1 MMKKLLVICLAL
13 MLVMSFAAC
22 KAETPVEQPAT
33 EKAPAKEATE
43 EPKKEEAPAEETK
56 EEVKPVYFRLAETHP
71 ADYPTN
77 KGNLEFARLVK
88 EKTEGRVIIEVYDSK
103 QLGEE
108 VDVIEQ
114 VQFGAIDFTRVSIG
128 PLAEFAPELNVLS
141 LPYIYASGD
150 HMWKVLDSDVGADM
164 LASIYDSGFIGL
176 GWFDGGARSFYN
188 SVKPIET
195 LEDIK
200 GLKFRVMQNEMFIE
214 MCEALGA
221 IAIPLPY
228 GEVYSSIQTGV
239 IDGAENNWP
248 SYDTSSHFEV
258 AKYYTLDEH
267 LRVPE
272 ILVASKSIEDKV
284 SPEDLEL
291 IKQAAKEA
299 QPYQVKLWKEKE
311 KASEEKIVAAG
322 NEITYLTP
330 EEKQKFA
337 DCMAPLY
344 EKYAAEYTDIIEAI
358 QALK

>member
-1 MMKKLLVICLAL
+1 MKKVLIICLVL
-13 MLVMSFAAC
+13 GLVFSFAAC
-22 KAETPVEQPAT
+22 KTTEDKVEEQPA
-33 EKAPAKEATE
+33 AV
-43 EPKKEEAPAEETK
+43 ETTVADTTDDTAV
-56 EEVKPVYFRLAETHP
+56 EEVEVEPVYFRLAETHP

-77 KGNLEFARLVK
+77 LGNLEFARLVK
-88 EKTEGRVIIEVYDSK
+88 EKTNGRIIIEVYDSK

-114 VQFGAIDFTRVSIG
+114 VQFGAIDFMRVSLG

-141 LPYIYASGD
+141 LPYIYASSD
-150 HMWKVLDSDVGADM
+150 HMWKVLNSEIGDDM

-188 SVKPIET
+188 SVRPIET
-195 LEDIK
+195 LEDME
-200 GLKFRVMQNEMFIE
+200 GLKFRVMQNEMFID

-221 IAIPLPY
+221 VAIPLPY

-284 SPEDLEL
+284 TPEELEL
-291 IKQAAKEA
+291 IKEAAFEA
-299 QPYQVKLWKEKE
+299 QAYQIALWVEKEKE
-311 KASEEKIVAAG
+311 SEAKIVEAG
-322 NEITYLTP
+322 NQITYLTA
-330 EEKQKFA
+330 EEKQRFA
-337 DCMAPLY
+337 DCMAPVY
-344 EKYAAEYTDIIEAI
+344 EKYASDYLDIIQKI
-358 QALK
+358 QDMK

>member
-1 MMKKLLVICLAL
+1 MKKFLVFI
-13 MLVMSFAAC
+13 LVFCMIFSFGAC
-22 KAETPVEQPAT
+22 KTAEEQ
-33 EKAPAKEATE
+33 TE
-43 EPKKEEAPAEETK
+43 EPTATVDEPEEDVSTEV
-56 EEVKPVYFRLAETHP
+56 EEVDEVVEPVYFRLAETHP

-88 EKTEGRVIIEVYDSK
+88 EKTNGRVIIEVYDSK

-114 VQFGAIDFTRVSIG
+114 VQFGAIDFMRVSLG

-141 LPYIYASGD
+141 LPYIYASSD
-150 HMWKVLDSDVGADM
+150 HMWKVLNSEIGDDM

-188 SVKPIET
+188 SVRPIEK
-195 LEDIK
+195 LEDME
-200 GLKFRVMQNEMFIE
+200 GLKFRVMENEMFID

-221 IAIPLPY
+221 VATPMPY
-228 GEVYSSIQTGV
+228 GEVYSAIQTGV

-272 ILVASKSIEDKV
+272 ILVASKAIEDKV
-284 SPEDLEL
+284 TPEELAL
-291 IKQAAKEA
+291 IKEAAKES
-299 QPYQVKLWKEKE
+299 QSYQIELWVAKEKE
-311 KASEEKIVAAG
+311 SEEKIVAAG
-322 NEITYLTP
+322 NEITYLTA
-330 EEKQKFA
+330 EEKQRFA
-337 DCMAPLY
+337 DCMAPIY
-344 EKYAAEYTDIIEAI
+344 EKYASDYLDIIEEI
-358 QALK
+358 QAMK

>member
-1 MMKKLLVICLAL
+1 MKKLLTFVLVLCL
-13 MLVMSFAAC
+13 VFSFASC
-22 KAETPVEQPAT
+22 
-33 EKAPAKEATE
+33 AKTE
-43 EPKKEEAPAEETK
+43 EAAEPVAAEEPAAAEETVVEEAA
-56 EEVKPVYFRLAETHP
+56 EEVEPVYFRLAETHP

-77 KGNLEFARLVK
+77 LGNLEFARLVE

-141 LPYIYASGD
+141 LPYIYASSE
-150 HMWKVLDSDVGADM
+150 HMWTVLNSDIGADM
-164 LASIYDSGFIGL
+164 LGSIYDSGFIGL

-195 LEDIK
+195 LEDIE
-200 GLKFRVMQNEMFIE
+200 GLKFRVMQNEMFID

-221 IAIPLPY
+221 VATPMPY

-272 ILVASKSIEDKV
+272 ILIASKAIEDKV
-284 SPEDLEL
+284 SAEDLAL
-291 IKQAAKEA
+291 IMEAAKEA
-299 QPYQVKLWKEKE
+299 QPYQVALWQAKE
-311 KASEEKIVAAG
+311 KASEEKIIAAG
-322 NEITYLTP
+322 NVITYLSA

-337 DCMAPLY
+337 DRMAPVY
-344 EKYAAEYTDIIEAI
+344 EKYASEFADIIAAI
-358 QALK
+358 QALR

>member
-1 MMKKLLVICLAL
+1 MKKI
-13 MLVMSFAAC
+13 LVMFLVFALVFSIAAC
-22 KAETPVEQPAT
+22 QPNEEKAE
-33 EKAPAKEATE
+33 EATE
-43 EPKKEEAPAEETK
+43 EKTEEM
-56 EEVKPVYFRLAETHP
+56 EVVYFRLAETHP

-88 EKTEGRVIIEVYDSK
+88 EKTNGRIIIEVYDSK

-114 VQFGAIDFTRVSIG
+114 VQFGAIDFTRVSLG

-141 LPYIYASGD
+141 LPYIYASSD
-150 HMWKVLDSDVGADM
+150 HMWKVLNSEIGDDM
-164 LASIYDSGFIGL
+164 LASIYGDGFIGL

-188 SVKPIET
+188 SVRPIT
-195 LEDIK
+195 KLEDIE
-200 GLKFRVMQNEMFIE
+200 GLKFRVMQNEMFID

-221 IAIPLPY
+221 VATPMPY
-228 GEVYSSIQTGV
+228 GEVYSAIQTGV

-272 ILVASKSIEDKV
+272 ILVASKAIEDKV
-284 SPEDLEL
+284 TAEELEM
-291 IKQAAKEA
+291 IKEAAKEA
-299 QPYQVKLWKEKE
+299 QSYQIGLWQAKEKE
-311 KASEEKIVAAG
+311 SEEKIVEAG
-322 NEITYLTP
+322 NEITYLSA

-337 DCMAPLY
+337 DRMAPVY
-344 EKYAAEYTDIIEAI
+344 EKYASEYMDIIEKI
-358 QALK
+358 QGMK